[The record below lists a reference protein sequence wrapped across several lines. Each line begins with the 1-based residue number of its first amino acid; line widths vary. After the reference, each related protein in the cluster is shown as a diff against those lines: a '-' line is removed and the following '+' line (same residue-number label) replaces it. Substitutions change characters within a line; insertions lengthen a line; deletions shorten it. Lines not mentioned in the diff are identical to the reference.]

1 MTEPERKPVEM
12 MSPRQHYSAAT
23 RLITVGLDK
32 VERVMQGGRSVD
44 AGRVARSELIAL
56 AAVHARLATVPQAQF
71 DAWRAGAN
79 RAADAKAA
87 HDQSLVESHTAE
99 ADPTGRIVHAGTL
112 GSCEDS
118 VCRLTAMQLGER
130 ER

>member
-44 AGRVARSELIAL
+44 AGRVARAELIAL

-87 HDQSLVESHTAE
+87 YDQSLVESHTAE
-99 ADPTGRIVHAGTL
+99 ADGRIVHAGTL
-112 GSCEDS
+112 GSCEDP